1 MSEEN
6 VTVNF
11 DIQNIEELLPEG
23 VEVADDA
30 QQALKELVEREVKN
44 VVDML
49 LETTAIQGKYTAQ
62 DIRQILSLKGFNIC
76 Y

>member
-6 VTVNF
+6 VIVEFDHQNF
-11 DIQNIEELLPEG
+11 DDLLGEG
-23 VEVADDA
+23 IKITDEAR
-30 QQALKELVEREVKN
+30 QALKELIEKEVKN

>member
-6 VTVNF
+6 VTVTF
-11 DIQNIEELLPEG
+11 DIQNLNELLPEG

-30 QQALKELVEREVKN
+30 RHTLKDLVEKEVKHI
-44 VVDML
+44 VEML

-62 DIRQILSLKGFNIC
+62 DIRQILSLKVFNIC